1 MDHRVIV
8 DALAG
13 LFLLRCLKMSFIACV
28 TLHARLAHATLLL
41 RPRGPR
47 YWCSDTGSMSFL
59 VSARGGGGGIPGTTR
74 CVAETKPASPGGRP
88 GAPHTVPAASSS
100 VLLLLWLLPKSR
112 AYEVSPFKRG
122 TTRQLVELR
131 AASAAAAGTAG
142 SAGAAMPEAELPL
155 PVLCCFFG
163 VAASAAAALAAAAA
177 RIGAAADALVVL

>member
-1 MDHRVIV
+1 M
-8 DALAG
+8 
-13 LFLLRCLKMSFIACV
+13 
-28 TLHARLAHATLLL
+28 
-41 RPRGPR
+41 
-47 YWCSDTGSMSFL
+47 
-59 VSARGGGGGIPGTTR
+59 
-74 CVAETKPASPGGRP
+74 
-88 GAPHTVPAASSS
+88 
-100 VLLLLWLLPKSR
+100 LLLLWLLPKSR

-155 PVLCCFFG
+155 PMLCCFFG